1 MFCNNCGNKLE
12 DGARFCP
19 KCGKPVG
26 AQVNPAPQMKPVA
39 SASKPVTSQQV
50 QPAKKSKVWIPIVI
64 IVGVILIGLIVLIG
78 VVASKFIKGKIADA
92 VIDEGKNQVSEIQ
105 NDKNNK
111 NGKNGKNG
119 KNSDIT
125 DDIDDQV
132 DSILNELMQQTDEN
146 GEDDIDSSD
155 DIDVD
160 DFTSDFG
167 DTTKTSWMDVTP
179 EARAALNALDT
190 DYGRINWGVE
200 YSIEDVPG
208 LVISVA
214 PYDFFDIQY
223 LAVAF
228 TNLYDE
234 TVSIYAQGVAKT
246 EEDTKAGEL
255 YMYVDSLAP
264 SSTFIYTVP
273 CMDGVPSGVISWER
287 FEINDPYYRDGNW
300 EADWT
305 ITEGEYASQLVAKL
319 AMTNTADKT
328 ERLGGVMCVL
338 VDEDGNILGVA
349 NGYDTEDLAPG
360 ETRDVKVDIYL
371 DEEYANKVTGMAVFC
386 NPTITQ

>member
-19 KCGKPVG
+19 VCGKPV
-26 AQVNPAPQMKPVA
+26 AP
-39 SASKPVTSQQV
+39 ASKPVTAQQV

-78 VVASKFIKGKIADA
+78 VVASRVIKGKIADA

-105 NDKNNK
+105 NDKNGKNEK

-119 KNSDIT
+119 KNSDIA

-132 DSILNELMQQTDEN
+132 DSILNELMQQT
-146 GEDDIDSSD
+146 GEDGEDGIDGSD
-155 DIDVD
+155 DIEVD
-160 DFTSDFG
+160 DFTYDFG
-167 DTTKTSWMDVTP
+167 ETTKTSWMEVTP
-179 EARAALNALDT
+179 EARAALSALDT

-208 LVISVA
+208 LVISIA
-214 PYDFFDIQY
+214 PYEFFDIQY

-234 TVSIYAQGVAKT
+234 TVSVYAQGVAKT

-264 SSTFIYTVP
+264 SSTFIYTAP

-287 FEINDPYYRDGNW
+287 FEINDPYYEDGNW

-319 AMTNTADKT
+319 AMTNTVDKT
-328 ERLGGVMCVL
+328 EHLGAIMCVML
-338 VDEDGNILGVA
+338 DEDGNILGVSS
-349 NGYDTEDLAPG
+349 GYDTEDLAPG
-360 ETRDVKVDIYL
+360 ETRDVQVEIYI
-371 DEEYANKVTGMAVFC
+371 DEKYVEKLSGMAVFC
-386 NPTITQ
+386 NPTISR